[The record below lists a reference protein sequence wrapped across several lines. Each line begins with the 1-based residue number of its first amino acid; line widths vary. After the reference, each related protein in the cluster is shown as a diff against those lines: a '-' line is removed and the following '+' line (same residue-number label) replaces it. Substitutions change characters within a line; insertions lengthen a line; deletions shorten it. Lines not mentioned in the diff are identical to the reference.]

1 MSSSKKPQKAA
12 STGKSAR
19 KTARVLKSRVVYR
32 APVFY
37 VTSNTVKEPT
47 GVTTRRDIIHH
58 PGSVVVLAV
67 DETGAE
73 PQVLLERQFRYAAG
87 KFLWELPAGSRD
99 PGETTLEGAK
109 RELLEET
116 GYTARNWKRILHF
129 YSSPG
134 FLAET
139 MSIYLARDLSRGTA
153 SPEEDEVIE
162 TRMFPLSGLEKK
174 VFQGKIEDAKTIAA
188 VLWLV
193 AWRNGA

>member
-1 MSSSKKPQKAA
+1 MSSSKKSQKAA

-162 TRMFPLSGLEKK
+162 TRMFPLSELEKK

>member
-1 MSSSKKPQKAA
+1 MSSSKKSQKAA

-162 TRMFPLSGLEKK
+162 TRMFPLSELEKK

-193 AWRNGA
+193 ARRNGA